1 MNFNINRIKE
11 ITIIKVNESKLYL
24 EKSEL
29 FKQTLMEVISK
40 GNHKLVVDLSKV
52 TVINSTGLGALF
64 LALYKVKDKG
74 GDIKVVG
81 LQPLVKEI
89 FDRMKLNL
97 IYSLFNST
105 DEAVKSF

>member
-1 MNFNINRIKE
+1 MCIRD
-11 ITIIKVNESKLYL
+11 S
-24 EKSEL
+24 
-29 FKQTLMEVISK
+29 
-40 GNHKLVVDLSKV
+40 HKLVVDLSKV